1 MRFVSRLHV
10 CAALAIFTILYI
22 TWMDSAGF
30 EETVHTVWRGSA
42 HRIVVFGNDWSDT
55 GSYRVSS
62 PALSSIV
69 ARDADRGDLWVETL
83 CKELECDTI
92 DNFAHSVPIAAD
104 GAQTDAL
111 LDAAVY
117 EDAMGSESNDSA
129 VMSFDFKAQ
138 VEQFVTYNK
147 GRRLI
152 PQRLRKE
159 DEWTFF
165 AVYFG
170 LWDLLEYS
178 TLEKSVAM
186 YAIDKS
192 ITSLFRQLDVLAA
205 DAPFPPKVIIPKM
218 IDVSFLPRFQMKKK
232 AMHEAQFAE
241 TQHRLIFLWSYWN
254 LVLHR
259 TANNWKNG
267 IVYMPEAN
275 EAIMQ
280 EVRAKQLHSKQLSD
294 AFGVGKQ
301 APLFEH
307 IEQPCLASQRGSAGS
322 LQASDV
328 QKCSTPAEHLFWDDV
343 QLSGPAHALIGNQAV
358 SLIRGNQSVGREQ
371 QTQGSDNKEKPEKQE
386 AEHFTLKFPP
396 GSTMQTEHI
405 SPQSPIDVAKHPR
418 SLRKS
423 SRIQETRSNSMP
435 DLTTEHNCEDDPSP
449 TGTSSPR
456 NTRKR
461 LISLVEASESE
472 ESGSPTDEK
481 LPPSATSTTAG
492 SPDFVGHVCL
502 CQPEPKIPRPRNAF
516 ILYRQHHQQVII
528 ARNPGLNNPDISKI
542 IGEQWKA
549 EPEER
554 KKIWQDLAQEE
565 KARHQEQ
572 YPDYRYQP
580 RRIGKSGSS
589 PLNPFGQHTTV
600 DKYRCQRC
608 GGRSIKTPT
617 SPYLDPS
624 GIPILPPPNIT
635 ESITPT
641 TRYLPVISN
650 LSMES
655 PVHPRGHGPPNLNH
669 LKLRVTSAIRDDPAA
684 TSPSTPNKK
693 RRFEYGHPNS
703 ALGLR
708 ADGPYFPSTQYA
720 RRESLP
726 PIQIRYSPPN
736 SATMPPP
743 RTPRDGRLSIVEV
756 GPSSHSSSPKSVEEV
771 LSAYA
776 YGNKIKLLGRI
787 TPPYKELR
795 EGMSSGQEGR
805 GAIIAIE
812 GDDLAAVKELS
823 EWLNEHLAKQGEF
836 KPQITEPPRVP
847 GNDGKDV
854 TFDDYLDLIKE
865 WHGKSKEMIEY
876 ITTAS
881 SAASPCQDIVMSD
894 KDTSSTSITA
904 SRKDSAMLCDSP
916 AATLKP
922 VIILPT
928 FQLHASVAYAS
939 RIPIQD
945 AYSAMDHWQWM
956 ATLWRGTV
964 GPDLTLYVK
973 SYDAKEGQIGQKPE
987 MDDPS
992 RCFTVFKEKEG
1003 KFTEPDLRRVGFEVG
1018 EWIKAV
1024 R

>member
-22 TWMDSAGF
+22 TWMNSAGF
-30 EETVHTVWRGSA
+30 EETVHTVWRESA

-62 PALSSIV
+62 PALSAIA

-83 CKELECDTI
+83 CKELECDTV
-92 DNFAHSVPIAAD
+92 DNFAHSVPTAAD
-104 GAQTDAL
+104 GAQTGAL
-111 LDAAVY
+111 VDAAVY
-117 EDAMGSESNDSA
+117 VEAMGSESNSSA

-138 VEQFVTYNK
+138 VEQFVAYNK
-147 GRRLI
+147 GRQLI

-178 TLEKSVAM
+178 TLEKSIAM

-192 ITSLFRQLDVLAA
+192 ITSLFHQLDVLAA
-205 DAPFPPKVIIPKM
+205 DAPFPPKVVIPKM

-232 AMHEAQFAE
+232 ALREAQFAE
-241 TQHRLIFLWSYWN
+241 NQHRLIFLWSYWN

-259 TANNWKNG
+259 TAKNWKNG

-301 APLFEH
+301 TPLFEH

-328 QKCSTPAEHLFWDDV
+328 QKCSTPAEHLFWRYV
-343 QLSGPAHALIGNQAV
+343 
-358 SLIRGNQSVGREQ
+358 
-371 QTQGSDNKEKPEKQE
+371 K
-386 AEHFTLKFPP
+386 
-396 GSTMQTEHI
+396 STMQTEHI
-405 SPQSPIDVAKHPR
+405 CPQSPIDAAKPPQ

-435 DLTTEHNCEDDPSP
+435 NLTTERNYEDDPSP

-456 NTRKR
+456 STRKR
-461 LISLVEASESE
+461 HACLVEASESE

-481 LPPSATSTTAG
+481 PPPSATSTTAG

-516 ILYRQHHQQVII
+516 ILYRQHHQQAII

-542 IGEQWKA
+542 IGEQWKT

-617 SPYLDPS
+617 SPYFDPS

-635 ESITPT
+635 EGITPT
-641 TRYLPVISN
+641 TRYLPVIGN

-669 LKLRVTSAIRDDPAA
+669 LKLRVTSGIRDDSAA
-684 TSPSTPNKK
+684 PSPSTPNKK
-693 RRFEYGHPNS
+693 RRFEYGHPHP

-795 EGMSSGQEGR
+795 EGMPSGKEGR

-836 KPQITEPPRVP
+836 KPQINEPPRVP

-876 ITTAS
+876 ITTTS
-881 SAASPCQDIVMSD
+881 SAASPCQDIMSD
-894 KDTSSTSITA
+894 KDASTNTTTS
-904 SRKDSAMLCDSP
+904 RNDSAMLCDSP

-928 FQLHASVAYAS
+928 FQLHASVVYAS

-964 GPDLTLYVK
+964 GSDLTLYVK

-992 RCFTVFKEKEG
+992 RCYTVFKEKEG

-1018 EWIKAV
+1018 ECIKAI